1 MASEEFVDGLIKGPF
16 KEEGRVQ
23 RNHRNNVVSRASNT
37 EAILTPRSEG
47 PRGWNRRTMTRIQRQ
62 NKLYEE
68 NHWTGA
74 AAPGEDPAG
83 WELGMSTPV
92 SFSFLLPSPVGVLH

>member
-1 MASEEFVDGLIKGPF
+1 MASGEFVDGLIKGPF

-37 EAILTPRSEG
+37 GAIPTPRSEG

-62 NKLYEE
+62 NKLYGE

-74 AAPGEDPAG
+74 VA
-83 WELGMSTPV
+83 SR
-92 SFSFLLPSPVGVLH
+92 